1 MDIFDQFIRF
11 FTRFIFSVL
20 ACWYVLGK
28 KLSTTL
34 NQQIIMKTLFTFA
47 LAGALSFSSLAA
59 NASDDLMALSDVK
72 AKFKTVNVLL
82 KGGVGEAKVSI
93 MDKTG
98 KKLHQRKVKVGD
110 KDLIFPYNLDLMPC
124 GEYQVKISTD
134 QEEVTYEV
142 STFEPTKKTVEL
154 PLVAFGK
161 KVSDETINLTVAGLD
176 SPGVDVQIRNN
187 ETNKLIFQE
196 KVNEPAAFKKNY
208 KLKGISPEDVYV
220 KVTDNLGRSKEMFF
234 EK

>member
-1 MDIFDQFIRF
+1 
-11 FTRFIFSVL
+11 
-20 ACWYVLGK
+20 
-28 KLSTTL
+28 
-34 NQQIIMKTLFTFA
+34 MKTLFTFA
-47 LAGALSFSSLAA
+47 LAGALSLSSLAA

-93 MDKTG
+93 LDQNG
-98 KKLHQRKVKVGD
+98 KKLHQRKVKVGE
-110 KDLIFPYNLDLMPC
+110 KDLIIPYNLDMMPC

-142 STFEPTKKTVEL
+142 STFEPLKKTEEL

-161 KVSDETINLTVAGLD
+161 KVTDETINLTVAGLD
-176 SPGVDVQIRNN
+176 SPGVDVQIRHS
-187 ETNKLIFQE
+187 ETNKLIFSE
-196 KVNEPAAFKKNY
+196 KVTHPAAFKKNY
-208 KLKGISPEDVYV
+208 KLKGVSPEEVYV
-220 KVTDNLGRSKEMFF
+220 KVTDNLGRSKELFF